1 MPVRPRRRRRT
12 ASATARRCW
21 AACPAGWGHE
31 RVPHQPAVARSELE
45 RCHRGASNPHSCHIQ
60 IGAGI
65 AGKDCWMVA
74 SKALKC
80 ASALSAKSRS
90 GLIVGRAVSQRSPA
104 GALPRFAKPGGRTRH
119 LAAASATACARGWSS
134 RSKHKSSRTAGIAA
148 SISSDDDA
156 AERNCGA
163 AGADCSVHP
172 RRKDHPSGRRHDHN
186 LRRKQTPGMRRLVGG
201 RPFISMQVG
210 LAWSRLL
217 ATRPARSATMRDA
230 ASSAGSR
237 TQRGIERTSISL
249 SVGYLSEGG
258 RSRTPE

>member
-1 MPVRPRRRRRT
+1 MSGCSAMPVRPRRRRRT

-148 SISSDDDA
+148 SSGSIVRGLHTLALDTPA
-156 AERNCGA
+156 WANGPGAEPN
-163 AGADCSVHP
+163 
-172 RRKDHPSGRRHDHN
+172 
-186 LRRKQTPGMRRLVGG
+186 
-201 RPFISMQVG
+201 
-210 LAWSRLL
+210 
-217 ATRPARSATMRDA
+217 PARSPPDLPTWPA
-230 ASSAGSR
+230 AEQHR
-237 TQRGIERTSISL
+237 HFRQPTR
-249 SVGYLSEGG
+249 
-258 RSRTPE
+258 PP